1 MVIKKLRS
9 SMLRKNARKKNK
21 KSTCSKSNNNNRE
34 GDMMKGKMTR
44 NMRVEKTKD
53 MERKIVVVIKRGK
66 CNSRMKG
73 YKIRNTLMN

>member
-1 MVIKKLRS
+1 
-9 SMLRKNARKKNK
+9 
-21 KSTCSKSNNNNRE
+21 
-34 GDMMKGKMTR
+34 MMKGKMTR

-53 MERKIVVVIKRGK
+53 LERKIVVVIKRGK